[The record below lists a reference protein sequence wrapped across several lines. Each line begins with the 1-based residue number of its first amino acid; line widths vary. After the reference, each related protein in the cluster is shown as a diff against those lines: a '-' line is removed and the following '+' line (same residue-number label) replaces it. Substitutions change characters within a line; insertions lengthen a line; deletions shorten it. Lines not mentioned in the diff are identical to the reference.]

1 MLKTWLL
8 MALVRSDVIINQE
21 TSQFKIIPPGLS
33 TQCVKIVCVDCW
45 SHFGDSS
52 TGTEVMNLIS
62 SAIILHFILHDHGHA
77 RTWSLVTGVTVCA
90 QVSRAV
96 LPGIPGAA
104 EALPPHHHPLH
115 HDAAVWHLR
124 ASVPGWHRLHPQ
136 DPGRGENG
144 REGTGLFSGTVP
156 QRLWWFLDHKG
167 GLVFPQSVTHRRW
180 PVSQLA
186 AAGAFGPSELVTS
199 VGGRGGG
206 AQSPF
211 RDDIFSPMSVFAPV
225 VRGVSS
231 GALVCSLPLLSKA
244 TFTWNSH

>member
-1 MLKTWLL
+1 

-21 TSQFKIIPPGLS
+21 TSQFKMIPPGLS

-45 SHFGDSS
+45 SHFGGVSKQKS
-52 TGTEVMNLIS
+52 W
-62 SAIILHFILHDHGHA
+62 
-77 RTWSLVTGVTVCA
+77 TWSVQPLFCISFCMIMATQGLGAWWQVWLSVSA

-136 DPGRGENG
+136 DPGRGENR

-180 PVSQLA
+180 PVS
-186 AAGAFGPSELVTS
+186 
-199 VGGRGGG
+199 
-206 AQSPF
+206 
-211 RDDIFSPMSVFAPV
+211 
-225 VRGVSS
+225 
-231 GALVCSLPLLSKA
+231 
-244 TFTWNSH
+244 